1 MFMFSKYFL
10 RILKICLP
18 FKPYRI
24 YEFKSEWKPFSKIGT
39 IHYCKDWIRSSIQ
52 TIRISTGHHFTVFT
66 VVIGFSILRSK
77 LTPKTRDSKNRTF
90 DEQSKTKFLP
100 FCWILK
106 QEWRG
111 LVLLDLVVSLVSH
124 SKYENCI
131 NLRWI
136 RPFLK
141 YRTISRSKFSLSEKY
156 HRPVRLGQA
165 WFNIL

>member
-1 MFMFSKYFL
+1 MKKWLTSSYIIQGSEPQASHKLTLAFLYYAYACLKSFYPHFTLTSPLFHSELYFRFMFSKYFL

-77 LTPKTRDSKNRTF
+77 ITP
-90 DEQSKTKFLP
+90 
-100 FCWILK
+100 
-106 QEWRG
+106 
-111 LVLLDLVVSLVSH
+111 
-124 SKYENCI
+124 
-131 NLRWI
+131 
-136 RPFLK
+136 
-141 YRTISRSKFSLSEKY
+141 
-156 HRPVRLGQA
+156 
-165 WFNIL
+165 

>member
-1 MFMFSKYFL
+1 MFSKYFL

-77 LTPKTRDSKNRTF
+77 ITPKNPRDSKNQDVRRTDQNEIFTFLLNF
-90 DEQSKTKFLP
+90 DTGMKGIGSIGSSIFSG
-100 FCWILK
+100 ISLK
-106 QEWRG
+106 IWE
-111 LVLLDLVVSLVSH
+111 LHKSSLDSSIF
-124 SKYENCI
+124 K
-131 NLRWI
+131 
-136 RPFLK
+136 
-141 YRTISRSKFSLSEKY
+141 ISDNFSVK
-156 HRPVRLGQA
+156 
-165 WFNIL
+165 I